1 MPRPTAPRR
10 VDGVAQDRQQAAAA
24 PRRVDGV
31 AQDRQQAA
39 AAARQQN
46 ARPTG
51 SARAHPRP
59 GAGTVSVGTDGSGTK

>member
-1 MPRPTAPRR
+1 MPRPT
-10 VDGVAQDRQQAAAA
+10 A